1 MTALIARKV
10 SQKKPAFALASA
22 TSWQAWFEGSGDKRC
37 WFTKS
42 ASYCFLHAS
51 SAAAA
56 SQDCL
61 LVEIHGVFLRYALP
75 YRYIHTQFSSGTP
88 VLLSS
93 DWLLIGLSPRVRR
106 PCSCLSLLS
115 SKGSASKQC
124 ICATESNKLL
134 YHTGG
139 LVLQLH
145 YMITIVAFDAPE
157 SPVLLLQTNTDH
169 CDSKQRMEKILMVYD
184 CSVCLMCRRL
194 NILQT
199 NKRFVNDVIPLK
211 ACIWI
216 MMASCNGE

>member
-10 SQKKPAFALASA
+10 FQKSQPSH
-22 TSWQAWFEGSGDKRC
+22 WQVPWVGKHGLKAAGIRGADSPRVLLTVSCTRC
-37 WFTKS
+37 QQLQHLKIACWWK
-42 ASYCFLHAS
+42 
-51 SAAAA
+51 
-56 SQDCL
+56 
-61 LVEIHGVFLRYALP
+61 
-75 YRYIHTQFSSGTP
+75 YRVYFWDTRSHIDTYTQFSSGTP

-93 DWLLIGLSPRVRR
+93 DWFLIGLSPRVRG

-115 SKGSASKQC
+115 LEGSASKQC

-145 YMITIVAFDAPE
+145 YMITIVAFHAPE
-157 SPVLLLQTNTDH
+157 SSVFLQQKNADH
-169 CDSKQRMEKILMVYD
+169 CDSKQRMEKNLMVYGG
-184 CSVCLMCRRL
+184 SVCLMCRRL
-194 NILQT
+194 NMLQT
-199 NKRFVNDVIPLK
+199 NNRFANDVTPLK